1 LNSQRALKST
11 MKNIFLALI
20 LIGLTPKLYAQRPQ
34 GGGPGNFTKLKIE
47 GAVIDKETQEPLE
60 YATIS
65 LVNERFPERIQGGI
79 TDTKGK
85 FNLEVFPGKYDVT
98 VEYIGFDKITLKD
111 KMIQSNVDLGTFQLE
126 IAAEALE
133 GVELV
138 GERTEVEIRL
148 DKRIYNVGKDITV
161 RGGSVADVLDNVPSV
176 SVDVEGN
183 VALRGNEN
191 VRILI
196 NGKPSGL
203 VGLSGPQG
211 LRSLPAESIEK
222 VEVVTSPSARY
233 EASGTA
239 GILNII
245 LKKEELEGFNG
256 SFIVN
261 GGLPTTYGGNATL
274 NWRTKKM
281 NIFSTTS
288 LRNSESRGGGIFES
302 ENFNPVSFVNE
313 DRDYQ
318 RNRNSVFFNLG
329 AEYYFD
335 DKTSLVVSGFVRKS
349 NNESNNTTE
358 IDNLNSAGVVI
369 DQFGRY
375 QFEEELDNSQ
385 QLTANFTKKFDD
397 KGHELI
403 IEFQTEA
410 SGENESDLAENT
422 RTFNQESDTTEDQKR
437 TLLQMDYV
445 WPVNENTQFELG
457 YRGDYSFQE
466 TDYNV
471 FDLLDSGRTVNNQL
485 TNFLGFTQN
494 VNAAY
499 TQFGQKIDKFSYLM
513 GLRMEKTHI
522 EIDQKTADIYKE
534 KDYLDWFPTLNFSFE
549 FTEKENITLGYS
561 RRIRRPRSWSLNPFR
576 SLTSLTFFRQGNPD
590 LDPSYSN
597 LFDFGYLKRWDK
609 FTFNGSVYY
618 QKATQVIERITES
631 TGAFVVVSEDPLI
644 ELPEFRSTSV
654 NISENIRTGTEFTL
668 TYTPKRKVRISG
680 NFNIFNSETIGS
692 YKGIALDR
700 EIVSWFARINS
711 SFPLPFGINTQLNGF
726 YFGPRANAQTESK
739 GVVQFSG
746 ALNKPMFNDKATLSF
761 RVSDILNSSRRKS
774 TTETADFRNYTE
786 FQWRQ
791 PSYIFT
797 FTYRINERKMDR
809 RRNNRGGQFDGGGG
823 EEPEF

>member
-1 LNSQRALKST
+1 MKRLIVVLFLFGLSISGFSQQ
-11 MKNIFLALI
+11 
-20 LIGLTPKLYAQRPQ
+20 P
-34 GGGPGNFTKLKIE
+34 GGKKFKKIKIE
-47 GAVIDKETQEPLE
+47 GVVIDKETQDPLE
-60 YATIS
+60 YTTIS
-65 LVNERFPERIQGGI
+65 LLNDSSPDLIQGGI
-79 TDTKGK
+79 TDKNGK
-85 FNLEVFPGKYDVT
+85 FIIEVFPGKYNIT
-98 VEYIGFDKITLKD
+98 LEYIGFDKIILKD
-111 KMIQSNVDLGTFQLE
+111 KVISINEDFGIFELE
-126 IAAEALE
+126 IVAESLNE
-133 GVELV
+133 VELV

-183 VALRGNEN
+183 VALRGNQN

-239 GILNII
+239 GILNVI

-256 SFIVN
+256 SFILN
-261 GGLPTTYGGNATL
+261 GGAPTTYGGNATL
-274 NWRTKKM
+274 NWRTKKL

-288 LRNSESRGGGIFES
+288 LRDSESRGGGDFES
-302 ENFNPVSFVNE
+302 ENFNPVRFVNE

-318 RNRNSVFFNLG
+318 RNRKSIFFNLG
-329 AEYYFD
+329 AEYYFND
-335 DKTSLVVSGFVRKS
+335 DTSLTISGFVRTS
-349 NNESNNTTE
+349 DNESNNNTK
-358 IDNLNSAGVVI
+358 IDNLNAAGVVV

-375 QFEEELDNSQ
+375 QFEEEIDNSQ
-385 QLTANFTKKFDD
+385 QFTTNFTKKFDD
-397 KGHELI
+397 KGHELV
-403 IEFQTEA
+403 IEFQTE
-410 SGENESDLAENT
+410 SSEEDESDLAENT
-422 RTFNQESDTTEDQKR
+422 STFNQESDTFEDQSR

-445 WPVNENTQFELG
+445 WPVNENTQFEIG
-457 YRGDYSFQE
+457 YRGDFSLQE

-471 FDLLDSGRTVNNQL
+471 FDLLDNGRTPNTEL
-485 TNFLGFTQN
+485 TNFLGFTQKI
-494 VNAAY
+494 NAAY
-499 TQFGQKIDKFSYLM
+499 AQFGKKINKFSYLI

-522 EIDQKTADIYKE
+522 EIDQKTTKIFKE
-534 KDYLDWFPTLNFSFE
+534 KDYTDWFPTLNFSFE

-597 LFDFGYLKRWDK
+597 LFDLGYLKRWNK
-609 FTFNGSVYY
+609 FTFNSSVYY
-618 QKATQVIERITES
+618 QKATQVIERITET
-631 TGAFVVVSEDPLI
+631 TGELVVVSVNPLV

-654 NISENIRTGTEFTL
+654 NLSENIRTGTEFTL
-668 TYTPKRKVRISG
+668 TYSPKRQVRLSG
-680 NFNIFNSETIGS
+680 NFNIFNSETIGF
-692 YKGIALDR
+692 YKGIPLDR
-700 EIVSWFARINS
+700 KIVSWFMRFNS
-711 SFPLPFGINTQLNGF
+711 SFPLAFGINTQLNGF

-739 GVVQFSG
+739 GVVSFSG

-761 RVSDILNSSRRKS
+761 RVSDIFNSSRRKS

-791 PSYIFT
+791 PSYVFT
-797 FTYRINERKMDR
+797 FTYRINERKMGK
-809 RRNNRGGQFDGGGG
+809 RRNNRRGSLNDGG
-823 EEPEF
+823 EESDF

>member
-1 LNSQRALKST
+1 MKRLIVILFLFGLSISGFSQQ
-11 MKNIFLALI
+11 
-20 LIGLTPKLYAQRPQ
+20 P
-34 GGGPGNFTKLKIE
+34 GGKKFKKIKIE
-47 GAVIDKETQEPLE
+47 GVVIDKETQDPLE
-60 YATIS
+60 YTTIS
-65 LVNERFPERIQGGI
+65 LLNDSSPDLIQGGI
-79 TDTKGK
+79 TDKNGK
-85 FNLEVFPGKYDVT
+85 FIIEVFPGKYNIT
-98 VEYIGFDKITLKD
+98 LEYIGFDKIILKD
-111 KMIQSNVDLGTFQLE
+111 KVISINEDFGIFELE
-126 IAAEALE
+126 IVAESLNE
-133 GVELV
+133 VELV

-183 VALRGNEN
+183 VALRGNQN

-239 GILNII
+239 GILNVI

-256 SFIVN
+256 SFILN
-261 GGLPTTYGGNATL
+261 GGAPTTYGGNATL
-274 NWRTKKM
+274 NWRTKKL

-288 LRNSESRGGGIFES
+288 LRDSESRGGGDFES
-302 ENFNPVSFVNE
+302 ENFNPVRFVNE

-318 RNRNSVFFNLG
+318 RNRKSIFFNLG
-329 AEYYFD
+329 AEYYFND
-335 DKTSLVVSGFVRKS
+335 DTSLTISGFVRTS
-349 NNESNNTTE
+349 DNESNNNTK
-358 IDNLNSAGVVI
+358 IDNLNAAGVVV

-375 QFEEELDNSQ
+375 QFEEEIDNSQ
-385 QLTANFTKKFDD
+385 QFTTNFTKKFDD
-397 KGHELI
+397 KGHELV
-403 IEFQTEA
+403 IEFQTE
-410 SGENESDLAENT
+410 SSEEDESDLAENT
-422 RTFNQESDTTEDQKR
+422 STFNQESDTFEDQSR

-445 WPVNENTQFELG
+445 WPVNENTQFEIG
-457 YRGDYSFQE
+457 YRGDFSLQE

-471 FDLLDSGRTVNNQL
+471 FDLLDNGRTPNTEL
-485 TNFLGFTQN
+485 TNFLGFTQKI
-494 VNAAY
+494 NAAY
-499 TQFGQKIDKFSYLM
+499 AQFGKKINKFSYLI

-522 EIDQKTADIYKE
+522 EIDQKTAKIFKE
-534 KDYLDWFPTLNFSFE
+534 KDYTDWFPTLNFSFE

-597 LFDFGYLKRWDK
+597 LFDLGYLKRWNK
-609 FTFNGSVYY
+609 FTFNSSVYY
-618 QKATQVIERITES
+618 QKATQVIERITET
-631 TGAFVVVSEDPLI
+631 TGELVVVSVNPLV

-654 NISENIRTGTEFTL
+654 NLSENIRTGTEFTL
-668 TYTPKRKVRISG
+668 TYSPKRQVRLSG
-680 NFNIFNSETIGS
+680 NFNIFNSETIGF
-692 YKGIALDR
+692 YKGVPLDR
-700 EIVSWFARINS
+700 KIVSWFMRFNS
-711 SFPLPFGINTQLNGF
+711 SFPLAFGINTQLNGF

-739 GVVQFSG
+739 GVVSFSG

-761 RVSDILNSSRRKS
+761 RVSDIFNSSRRKS

-791 PSYIFT
+791 PSYVFT
-797 FTYRINERKMDR
+797 FTYRINERKMGK
-809 RRNNRGGQFDGGGG
+809 RRNNRRGSLNDGG
-823 EEPEF
+823 EESDF

>member
-1 LNSQRALKST
+1 MKRPIVVLFLFGLSISGFSQQ
-11 MKNIFLALI
+11 
-20 LIGLTPKLYAQRPQ
+20 P
-34 GGGPGNFTKLKIE
+34 GGIKFKKIKIE
-47 GAVIDKETQEPLE
+47 GVVIDKETQDPLE
-60 YATIS
+60 YTTIS
-65 LVNERFPERIQGGI
+65 LLNDSSPDLIQGGI
-79 TDTKGK
+79 TDKNGK
-85 FNLEVFPGKYDVT
+85 FIIEVFPGKYNIT
-98 VEYIGFDKITLKD
+98 LEYIGFDKIILKD
-111 KMIQSNVDLGTFQLE
+111 KVISINEDFGIFELE
-126 IAAEALE
+126 IVAESLNE
-133 GVELV
+133 IELV

-183 VALRGNEN
+183 VALRGNQN

-239 GILNII
+239 GILNVI

-256 SFIVN
+256 SFILN
-261 GGLPTTYGGNATL
+261 GGAPTTYGGNATL
-274 NWRTKKM
+274 NWRTKKL

-288 LRNSESRGGGIFES
+288 LRDSESRGGGDFES
-302 ENFNPVSFVNE
+302 ENFNPVRFVNE

-318 RNRNSVFFNLG
+318 RNRKSIFFNLG
-329 AEYYFD
+329 AEYYFND
-335 DKTSLVVSGFVRKS
+335 DTSLTISGFVRTSDNQS
-349 NNESNNTTE
+349 NNNTK
-358 IDNLNSAGVVI
+358 IDNLNAAGVVV

-375 QFEEELDNSQ
+375 QFEEEIDNSQ
-385 QLTANFTKKFDD
+385 QFTTNFTKKFDD
-397 KGHELI
+397 KGHELV
-403 IEFQTEA
+403 IEFQTE
-410 SGENESDLAENT
+410 SSEEDERDLAENT
-422 RTFNQESDTTEDQKR
+422 STFNQESDTFEDQSR

-445 WPVNENTQFELG
+445 WPVDENTQFEIG
-457 YRGDYSFQE
+457 YRGDFSLQE

-471 FDLLDSGRTVNNQL
+471 FDLLDNGKTPNTEL
-485 TNFLGFTQN
+485 TNFLGFNQKI
-494 VNAAY
+494 NAAY
-499 TQFGQKIDKFSYLM
+499 AQFGKKINKFSYLI

-522 EIDQKTADIYKE
+522 EIDQKTAKIFKE
-534 KDYLDWFPTLNFSFE
+534 KDYTDWFPTLNFSFK

-597 LFDFGYLKRWDK
+597 LFDLGYLKRWNN
-609 FTFNGSVYY
+609 FTFNSSVYY
-618 QKATQVIERITES
+618 QKATQVIERITET
-631 TGAFVVVSEDPLI
+631 TGELVVVSVNPLV

-654 NISENIRTGTEFTL
+654 NLSENIRTGTEFTF
-668 TYTPKRKVRISG
+668 TYSPKRQVRLSG
-680 NFNIFNSETIGS
+680 NFNIFNSETIGF
-692 YKGIALDR
+692 YKGVPLDR
-700 EIVSWFARINS
+700 KIVSWFMRFNS
-711 SFPLPFGINTQLNGF
+711 SFPLAFGINTQLNGF

-739 GVVQFSG
+739 GVVSFSG

-761 RVSDILNSSRRKS
+761 RVSDIFNSSRRKS

-791 PSYIFT
+791 PSYVFT
-797 FTYRINERKMDR
+797 FTYLINERKVGKRRNDR
-809 RRNNRGGQFDGGGG
+809 RGSLNYGG
-823 EEPEF
+823 EESDF

>member
-1 LNSQRALKST
+1 MKRLIIALLLFGIPLSTLSQTPSNLKIK
-11 MKNIFLALI
+11 KNILE
-20 LIGLTPKLYAQRPQ
+20 GL
-34 GGGPGNFTKLKIE
+34 
-47 GAVIDKETQEPLE
+47 VIDKETQEPLE

-65 LVNERFPERIQGGI
+65 LLNEMFPERIQGGI
-79 TDTKGK
+79 TNTEGK
-85 FNLEVFPGKYDVT
+85 FKLEVFPGKYNIT
-98 VEYIGFDKITLKD
+98 IEYIGFDKITLEGKT
-111 KMIQSNVDLGTFQLE
+111 IRVNENLGTFELE
-126 IAAEALE
+126 IAAESLNE
-133 GVELV
+133 IELV

-183 VALRGNEN
+183 IALRGNEN

-261 GGLPTTYGGNATL
+261 GGFPTTYGGNATL
-274 NWRTKKM
+274 NWRTKKL

-288 LRNSESRGGGIFES
+288 LRSSESRGGGIFES
-302 ENFNPVSFVNE
+302 ENFDPVRFVNE
-313 DRDYQ
+313 NRDYQ
-318 RNRNSVFFNLG
+318 RNRNSTFFNLG
-329 AEYYFD
+329 AEYLFD
-335 DKTSLVVSGFVRKS
+335 EKTSLTLSGFLRRS

-358 IDNLNSAGVVI
+358 IDNLNASGQII
-369 DQFGRY
+369 DEFGRY
-375 QFEEELDNSQ
+375 QSEEEIDNSQ
-385 QLTANFTKKFDD
+385 QFTANFTKKFDED
-397 KGHELI
+397 GHELI
-403 IEFQTEA
+403 IEFQTET
-410 SGENESDLAENT
+410 SGEDESDLAENT
-422 RTFNQESDTTEDQKR
+422 RIFDQESESLEDQRR

-445 WPVNENTQFELG
+445 WPINQKTQFELG
-457 YRGDYSFQE
+457 YRGNFSFQE
-466 TDYNV
+466 TEYNV
-471 FDLLDSGRTVNNQL
+471 FDLLDTGRTPNTQL

-499 TQFGQKIDKFSYLM
+499 TQFGQKINKFSYLM

-522 EIDQKTADIYKE
+522 EIDQRTSNIFKE
-534 KDYLDWFPTLNFSFE
+534 KDYTDWFPTLNLSFE
-549 FTEKENITLGYS
+549 FNEKENVTLGYS

-597 LFDFGYLKRWDK
+597 LIDMGYLKRWDK

-618 QKATQVIERITES
+618 QKATQVIERITEA
-631 TGAFVVVSEDPLI
+631 TGELVQVSLDPLV
-644 ELPEFRSTSV
+644 ELPEFRFTSV
-654 NISENIRTGTEFTL
+654 NLSENTRTGTEFTL

-680 NFNIFNSETIGS
+680 NFNIFNSETVGT
-692 YKGIALDR
+692 YKGMVLDR
-700 EIVSWFARINS
+700 DIVSWFARVNS
-711 SFPLPFGINTQLNGF
+711 SFPLPLGINAQLRGF

-739 GVVQFSG
+739 GIVSFSG
-746 ALNKPMFNDKATLSF
+746 ALNKSMLKDKGTLSF

-774 TTETADFRNYTE
+774 TTVTADFRNYTE

-791 PSYIFT
+791 PTYVFT
-797 FTYRINERKMDR
+797 FTYRINERKNDR
-809 RRNNRGGQFDGGGG
+809 RRNGRENYSGGGD

>member
-1 LNSQRALKST
+1 MNKHLFILFFGLISTLVFSQRPEGST
-11 MKNIFLALI
+11 A
-20 LIGLTPKLYAQRPQ
+20 GRPQ
-34 GGGPGNFTKLKIE
+34 MKKIKLSGK
-47 GAVIDKETQEPLE
+47 VIDQETQEPLE
-60 YATIS
+60 YATVS
-65 LVNERFPERIQGGI
+65 LINKRFPDKIQGGI
-79 TDTKGK
+79 TNARGI
-85 FNLEVFPGKYDVT
+85 FNFEIFPGKYDIT
-98 VEYIGFDKITLKD
+98 IEYIGFDKIEIKY
-111 KMIQSNVDLGTFQLE
+111 KAIRIEENLGIIPLN
-126 IAAEALE
+126 IAAESLDE
-133 GVELV
+133 VELV

-183 VALRGNEN
+183 ISLRGNDN

-239 GILNII
+239 GILNVI

-256 SFIVN
+256 SFNLN
-261 GGLPTTYGGNATL
+261 GGFPTTYGGNATL
-274 NWRTKKM
+274 NWRTKKL
-281 NIFSTTS
+281 NLFSTTS

-302 ENFNPVSFVNE
+302 ENFDPIRFVNE
-313 DRDYQ
+313 DREYN
-318 RNRNSVFFNLG
+318 RNRKSVFFNLG

-335 DKTSLVVSGFVRKS
+335 EKTSLTLSGFVRRS

-358 IDNLNSAGVVI
+358 IVNLDARGLI
-369 DQFGRY
+369 LDQFGRY
-375 QFEEELDNSQ
+375 QDEEEVDDSQ
-385 QLTANFTKKFDD
+385 QFTANFTKKFDE

-403 IEFQTEA
+403 IEFQTET
-410 SGENESDLAENT
+410 SGEDESDFAENT
-422 RTFNQESDTTEDQKR
+422 QTFNQESESLEDQRR

-445 WPVNENTQFELG
+445 WPINENTQFELG
-457 YRGDYSFQE
+457 YRGNFSFQE

-471 FDLLDSGRTVNNQL
+471 FDLLELGRTPNTQL

-499 TQFGQKIDKFSYLM
+499 TQFGQKIDDFSYLM

-522 EIDQKTADIYKE
+522 EIDQRTSNIFKKKE
-534 KDYLDWFPTLNFSFE
+534 YTDWFPTLNLSYE
-549 FTEKENITLGYS
+549 FNEKENITLGYS

-597 LFDFGYLKRWDK
+597 LVDLGYLKRWDK

-618 QKATQVIERITES
+618 QKATQVIERITEA
-631 TGAFVVVSEDPLI
+631 TGALVVVSQDPLV

-654 NISENIRTGTEFTL
+654 NLSENIRTGTEFTL
-668 TYTPKRKVRISG
+668 TYSPKRKVRISS
-680 NFNIFNSETIGS
+680 NFNVFNSETVGTYNGAS
-692 YKGIALDR
+692 LDR
-700 EIVSWFARINS
+700 EIISWFVRINS
-711 SFPLPFGINTQLNGF
+711 SFPLPFGINTQLRGF

-739 GVVQFSG
+739 GIFRFSG
-746 ALNKPMFNDKATLSF
+746 ALNKNIFKNKGTISF
-761 RVSDILNSSRRKS
+761 RASDILNSSIRKS

-791 PSYIFT
+791 PSYILT
-797 FTYRINERKMDR
+797 LTYRINERKMDR
-809 RRNNRGGQFDGGGG
+809 KRNRNQGFGGNDEGDG
-823 EEPEF
+823 PDF

>member
-1 LNSQRALKST
+1 MKRLIVILFLFGLSISGFSQQ
-11 MKNIFLALI
+11 
-20 LIGLTPKLYAQRPQ
+20 P
-34 GGGPGNFTKLKIE
+34 GGKKFKKIKIE
-47 GAVIDKETQEPLE
+47 GVVIDKETQDPLE
-60 YATIS
+60 YTTIS
-65 LVNERFPERIQGGI
+65 LLNESSPDRIQGGI
-79 TDTKGK
+79 TDKNGK
-85 FNLEVFPGKYDVT
+85 FIIEVFPGKYNIT
-98 VEYIGFDKITLKD
+98 LEYIGFDKIILKD
-111 KMIQSNVDLGTFQLE
+111 KVISINEDFGIFELE
-126 IAAEALE
+126 IVTESLNE
-133 GVELV
+133 VELV

-183 VALRGNEN
+183 VALRGNQN

-239 GILNII
+239 GILNVI

-256 SFIVN
+256 SFILN
-261 GGLPTTYGGNATL
+261 GGAPTTYGGNATL
-274 NWRTKKM
+274 NWRTKKL

-288 LRNSESRGGGIFES
+288 LRDSESRGGGDFES
-302 ENFNPVSFVNE
+302 ENFNPVRFVNE

-318 RNRNSVFFNLG
+318 RNRKSIFFNLG
-329 AEYYFD
+329 AEYYFND
-335 DKTSLVVSGFVRKS
+335 DTSLTISGFVRTS
-349 NNESNNTTE
+349 DNESNNNTK
-358 IDNLNSAGVVI
+358 IDNLNAAGVVV

-375 QFEEELDNSQ
+375 QFEEEIDNSQ
-385 QLTANFTKKFDD
+385 QFTTNFIKKFDD
-397 KGHELI
+397 KGHELV
-403 IEFQTEA
+403 IEFQTE
-410 SGENESDLAENT
+410 SSEEDESDLAENT
-422 RTFNQESDTTEDQKR
+422 STFNQESDTFEDQSR

-445 WPVNENTQFELG
+445 WPVNENTQFEIG
-457 YRGDYSFQE
+457 YRGDFSLQE

-471 FDLLDSGRTVNNQL
+471 FDLLDNGRTPNTEL
-485 TNFLGFTQN
+485 TNFLGFTQKI
-494 VNAAY
+494 NAAY
-499 TQFGQKIDKFSYLM
+499 AQFGKKINKFSYLI

-522 EIDQKTADIYKE
+522 EIDQKTAKIFKE
-534 KDYLDWFPTLNFSFE
+534 KDYTDWFPTLNFSFE

-597 LFDFGYLKRWDK
+597 LFDLGYLKRWNK
-609 FTFNGSVYY
+609 FTFNSSVYY
-618 QKATQVIERITES
+618 QKATQVIERITET
-631 TGAFVVVSEDPLI
+631 TGEFVVVSVNPLV

-654 NISENIRTGTEFTL
+654 NLSENIRTGTEFTL
-668 TYTPKRKVRISG
+668 TYSPKRQVRLSG
-680 NFNIFNSETIGS
+680 NFNIFNSETIGF
-692 YKGIALDR
+692 YKGVPLDR
-700 EIVSWFARINS
+700 EIVSWFMRFNS
-711 SFPLPFGINTQLNGF
+711 SFPLAFGINSQLNGF

-739 GVVQFSG
+739 GVVSFSG

-761 RVSDILNSSRRKS
+761 RVSDIFNSSRRKS

-791 PSYIFT
+791 PSYVFT
-797 FTYRINERKMDR
+797 FTYRINERKMGKR
-809 RRNNRGGQFDGGGG
+809 RSNRRGSLNDGG
-823 EEPEF
+823 EESDY

>member
-1 LNSQRALKST
+1 MKRLIVVLFLFGLSISGFSQQPGGKKLK
-11 MKNIFLALI
+11 KI
-20 LIGLTPKLYAQRPQ
+20 
-34 GGGPGNFTKLKIE
+34 KIE
-47 GAVIDKETQEPLE
+47 GVVIDKETQDPLE
-60 YATIS
+60 YTTIS
-65 LVNERFPERIQGGI
+65 LLNDSSPDLIQGGI
-79 TDTKGK
+79 TDKNGK
-85 FNLEVFPGKYDVT
+85 FIIEVFPGKYNIT
-98 VEYIGFDKITLKD
+98 LEYIGFDKIILKD
-111 KMIQSNVDLGTFQLE
+111 KVISINEDFGIFELE
-126 IAAEALE
+126 IVTESLNE
-133 GVELV
+133 VELV

-183 VALRGNEN
+183 VALRGNQN

-211 LRSLPAESIEK
+211 LRSLPAESIDK

-239 GILNII
+239 GILNVI

-256 SFIVN
+256 SFILN
-261 GGLPTTYGGNATL
+261 GGAPTTYGGNATL
-274 NWRTKKM
+274 NWRTKKF

-288 LRNSESRGGGIFES
+288 LRDSESRGGGDFES
-302 ENFNPVSFVNE
+302 ENFNPVRFVNE

-318 RNRNSVFFNLG
+318 RNRKSIFFNLG
-329 AEYYFD
+329 AEYYFND
-335 DKTSLVVSGFVRKS
+335 DTSLTISGFVRTS
-349 NNESNNTTE
+349 DNESNNNTK
-358 IDNLNSAGVVI
+358 IDNLNAAGVVV

-375 QFEEELDNSQ
+375 QFEEEIDNSQ
-385 QLTANFTKKFDD
+385 QFTTNFTKKFDD
-397 KGHELI
+397 KGHELV
-403 IEFQTEA
+403 IEFQTE
-410 SGENESDLAENT
+410 SSEEDESDLAENT
-422 RTFNQESDTTEDQKR
+422 STFNQESDTFEDQSR

-445 WPVNENTQFELG
+445 WPINENTQFEIG
-457 YRGDYSFQE
+457 YRGDFSLQE

-471 FDLLDSGRTVNNQL
+471 FDLLDNGRTPNTEL
-485 TNFLGFTQN
+485 TNFLGFTQKI
-494 VNAAY
+494 NAAY
-499 TQFGQKIDKFSYLM
+499 AQFGKKINKFSYLI

-522 EIDQKTADIYKE
+522 VIDQKTTKIFKE
-534 KDYLDWFPTLNFSFE
+534 KDYTDWFPTLNFSFE

-590 LDPSYSN
+590 LDPSYSK
-597 LFDFGYLKRWDK
+597 LFDLGYLKRWNK
-609 FTFNGSVYY
+609 FTFNSSVYY
-618 QKATQVIERITES
+618 QKATQVIERITET
-631 TGAFVVVSEDPLI
+631 TGELVVVSLDPLV

-668 TYTPKRKVRISG
+668 TYSPKRQVRLSG
-680 NFNIFNSETIGS
+680 NFNIFNSETIGF
-692 YKGIALDR
+692 YKGVPLDR
-700 EIVSWFARINS
+700 KIVSWFMRFNS
-711 SFPLPFGINTQLNGF
+711 SFPLAFGINTQLNGF

-739 GVVQFSG
+739 GVVSFSG

-761 RVSDILNSSRRKS
+761 RVNDIFNSSRRKS

-791 PSYIFT
+791 PSYVFT
-797 FTYRINERKMDR
+797 FTYRINERKMGK
-809 RRNNRGGQFDGGGG
+809 RRNNRRGSLNDGG
-823 EEPEF
+823 EESDF

>member
-1 LNSQRALKST
+1 
-11 MKNIFLALI
+11 MKNKFFALLFLGLI
-20 LIGLTPKLYAQRPQ
+20 STLFAQRPQ
-34 GGGPGNFTKLKIE
+34 GGGPGNFSKLKLTGI
-47 GAVIDKETQEPLE
+47 VVDKETQEPLE

-65 LVNERFPERIQGGI
+65 LINKRFPERIQGGI
-79 TDTKGK
+79 TDAKGN
-85 FNLEVFPGKYDVT
+85 FNLEVFPGQYT
-98 VEYIGFDKITLKD
+98 ITIEYIGFDKVNIENKVLRE
-111 KMIQSNVDLGTFQLE
+111 NEDLGRIELE
-126 IAAEALE
+126 IAAETLQE
-133 GVELV
+133 VELV

-183 VALRGNEN
+183 IALRGNEN

-256 SFIVN
+256 SFILN
-261 GGLPTTYGGNATL
+261 GGFPTTYGGNATL
-274 NWRTKKM
+274 NWRTKKL
-281 NIFSTTS
+281 NLFSTTS

-302 ENFNPVSFVNE
+302 ENFNPVRFVNE

-318 RNRNSVFFNLG
+318 RFRNSIFFNLG
-329 AEYYFD
+329 AEYFFN
-335 DKTSLVVSGFVRKS
+335 DKTSLTVSGFVRKS

-358 IDNLNSAGVVI
+358 IENLNASGLVI
-369 DQFGRY
+369 DRFGRY
-375 QFEEELDNSQ
+375 QFEEEVDNSQ
-385 QLTANFTKKFDD
+385 QLSANFTKKFDD

-410 SGENESDLAENT
+410 SGEDESDLAENT
-422 RTFNQESDTTEDQKR
+422 STFNQESETLEDQSR

-457 YRGDYSFQE
+457 YRGDFSAQE
-466 TDYNV
+466 TEYNV
-471 FDLLDSGRTVNNQL
+471 FDLLESGRTPNVQL

-499 TQFGQKIDKFSYLM
+499 TQFGQKIEQFSYLM

-522 EIDQKTADIYKE
+522 EIDQRTSNIYKE
-534 KDYLDWFPTLNFSFE
+534 KDYTDWFPTLNLSFE
-549 FTEKENITLGYS
+549 FSDKENITLGYS

-576 SLTSLTFFRQGNPD
+576 SLTSLTFFREGNPD

-597 LFDFGYLKRWDK
+597 LYDLGYLKRWDK
-609 FTFNGSVYY
+609 FTFNGSIYY
-618 QKATQVIERITES
+618 QKATQVIERITEA
-631 TGAFVVVSEDPLI
+631 TGELVVVSEDPLV
-644 ELPEFRSTSV
+644 ELPQFRSTSI
-654 NISENIRTGTEFTL
+654 NLSENARTGTEFTL
-668 TYTPKRKVRISG
+668 TYTPKRRVRISG

-692 YKGIALDR
+692 YKGVALDR
-700 EIVSWFARINS
+700 EIISWFARLNS
-711 SFPLPFGINTQLNGF
+711 SFPMPFGINTQFNGF

-739 GVVQFSG
+739 GVLTFSG
-746 ALNKPMFNDKATLSF
+746 ALNKPLFNDKATLSF
-761 RVSDILNSSRRKS
+761 RVSDILNSSKRKS

-791 PSYIFT
+791 PTYIFT
-797 FTYRINERKMDR
+797 FTYRVNERKMDR
-809 RRNNRGGQFDGGGG
+809 RRNNRGQNFGDGD
-823 EEPEF
+823 EQPDF

>member
-1 LNSQRALKST
+1 

-111 KMIQSNVDLGTFQLE
+111 KMIQSNVDLGIFQLE

-499 TQFGQKIDKFSYLM
+499 TQFGQK
-513 GLRMEKTHI
+513 
-522 EIDQKTADIYKE
+522 
-534 KDYLDWFPTLNFSFE
+534 
-549 FTEKENITLGYS
+549 
-561 RRIRRPRSWSLNPFR
+561 
-576 SLTSLTFFRQGNPD
+576 
-590 LDPSYSN
+590 
-597 LFDFGYLKRWDK
+597 
-609 FTFNGSVYY
+609 
-618 QKATQVIERITES
+618 
-631 TGAFVVVSEDPLI
+631 
-644 ELPEFRSTSV
+644 
-654 NISENIRTGTEFTL
+654 
-668 TYTPKRKVRISG
+668 
-680 NFNIFNSETIGS
+680 
-692 YKGIALDR
+692 
-700 EIVSWFARINS
+700 
-711 SFPLPFGINTQLNGF
+711 
-726 YFGPRANAQTESK
+726 
-739 GVVQFSG
+739 
-746 ALNKPMFNDKATLSF
+746 
-761 RVSDILNSSRRKS
+761 
-774 TTETADFRNYTE
+774 
-786 FQWRQ
+786 
-791 PSYIFT
+791 
-797 FTYRINERKMDR
+797 
-809 RRNNRGGQFDGGGG
+809 
-823 EEPEF
+823 

>member
-1 LNSQRALKST
+1 MKRLIVILFLFGLSISSFSQQ
-11 MKNIFLALI
+11 
-20 LIGLTPKLYAQRPQ
+20 P
-34 GGGPGNFTKLKIE
+34 GGKKFKKIKIE
-47 GAVIDKETQEPLE
+47 GVVIDKETQDPLE
-60 YATIS
+60 YTTIS
-65 LVNERFPERIQGGI
+65 LLNESSPDRIQGGI
-79 TDTKGK
+79 TDKNGK
-85 FNLEVFPGKYDVT
+85 FIIEVFPGKYNIT
-98 VEYIGFDKITLKD
+98 LEYIGFDKIILKD
-111 KMIQSNVDLGTFQLE
+111 KVISIKEDFGIFELE
-126 IAAEALE
+126 IVTESLNE
-133 GVELV
+133 VELV

-183 VALRGNEN
+183 VALRGNQN

-239 GILNII
+239 GILNVI

-256 SFIVN
+256 SFILN
-261 GGLPTTYGGNATL
+261 GGAPTTYGGNATL
-274 NWRTKKM
+274 NWRTKKL

-288 LRNSESRGGGIFES
+288 LRDSESRGGGDFES
-302 ENFNPVSFVNE
+302 ENFNPVRFVNE

-318 RNRNSVFFNLG
+318 RNRKSIFFNLG
-329 AEYYFD
+329 AEYYFND
-335 DKTSLVVSGFVRKS
+335 DTSLTISGFVRTS
-349 NNESNNTTE
+349 DNESNNNTK
-358 IDNLNSAGVVI
+358 IDNLNAAGVVV

-375 QFEEELDNSQ
+375 QFEEEIDNSQ
-385 QLTANFTKKFDD
+385 QFTANFTKKFDD
-397 KGHELI
+397 EGHELV
-403 IEFQTEA
+403 IEFQTE
-410 SGENESDLAENT
+410 SSEEDESDLAENT
-422 RTFNQESDTTEDQKR
+422 STFNQESDTFEDQSR

-445 WPVNENTQFELG
+445 WPVNENTQFEIG
-457 YRGDYSFQE
+457 YRGDFSLQE

-471 FDLLDSGRTVNNQL
+471 FDLLDNGRTPNTEL
-485 TNFLGFTQN
+485 TNFLGFTQKI
-494 VNAAY
+494 NAAY
-499 TQFGQKIDKFSYLM
+499 AQFGKKINKFSYLI

-522 EIDQKTADIYKE
+522 EIDQKTAKIFKE
-534 KDYLDWFPTLNFSFE
+534 KDYTDWFPTLNFSFE

-597 LFDFGYLKRWDK
+597 LFDLGYLKRWNK
-609 FTFNGSVYY
+609 FTFNSSVYY
-618 QKATQVIERITES
+618 QKATQVIERITET
-631 TGAFVVVSEDPLI
+631 TGELVVVSVNPLV

-654 NISENIRTGTEFTL
+654 NLSENIRTGTEFTL
-668 TYTPKRKVRISG
+668 TYSPKRQVRLSG
-680 NFNIFNSETIGS
+680 NFNIFNSETIGF
-692 YKGIALDR
+692 YKGIPLDR
-700 EIVSWFARINS
+700 KIVSWFMRFNS
-711 SFPLPFGINTQLNGF
+711 SFPLAFGINTQLNGF

-739 GVVQFSG
+739 GVVSFSG

-761 RVSDILNSSRRKS
+761 RVSDIFNSSRRKS

-791 PSYIFT
+791 PSYVFT
-797 FTYRINERKMDR
+797 FTYRINERKMGKR
-809 RRNNRGGQFDGGGG
+809 RSNRRGSLNNGG
-823 EEPEF
+823 EESDF

>member
-1 LNSQRALKST
+1 
-11 MKNIFLALI
+11 MKNKFFALLFLGLI
-20 LIGLTPKLYAQRPQ
+20 STLFAQRPQ
-34 GGGPGNFTKLKIE
+34 GGGPGNFSKLKLTGI
-47 GAVIDKETQEPLE
+47 VLDKETQEPLE

-65 LVNERFPERIQGGI
+65 LINKRFPERIQGGI
-79 TDTKGK
+79 TDAKGN
-85 FNLEVFPGKYDVT
+85 FNLEVFPGQYT
-98 VEYIGFDKITLKD
+98 ISIEYIGFDKINIENKVLRE
-111 KMIQSNVDLGTFQLE
+111 NEDLGRIELE
-126 IAAEALE
+126 IAAETLQE
-133 GVELV
+133 VELV

-183 VALRGNEN
+183 IALRGNEN

-256 SFIVN
+256 SFILN
-261 GGLPTTYGGNATL
+261 GGFPTTYGGNATL
-274 NWRTKKM
+274 NWRTKKL
-281 NIFSTTS
+281 NLFSTTS

-302 ENFNPVSFVNE
+302 ENFNPIRFVNE

-318 RNRNSVFFNLG
+318 RFRNSIFFNLG
-329 AEYYFD
+329 AEYFFN
-335 DKTSLVVSGFVRKS
+335 DKTSLTVSGFVRKS

-358 IDNLNSAGVVI
+358 IENLNASGLVI
-369 DQFGRY
+369 DRFGRY
-375 QFEEELDNSQ
+375 QFEEEVDNSQ
-385 QLTANFTKKFDD
+385 QFTANFTKKFDE

-410 SGENESDLAENT
+410 SGEDESDLAENT
-422 RTFNQESDTTEDQKR
+422 STFNQESETLEDQSR

-457 YRGDYSFQE
+457 YRGNFSTQE

-471 FDLLDSGRTVNNQL
+471 FDLLESGRTPNVQL

-499 TQFGQKIDKFSYLM
+499 TQFGQKIEQFSYLM

-522 EIDQKTADIYKE
+522 EIDQRTSNIYKE
-534 KDYLDWFPTLNFSFE
+534 KDYTDWFPTLNLSYEFS
-549 FTEKENITLGYS
+549 EKENITLGYS

-576 SLTSLTFFRQGNPD
+576 SLTSLTFFREGNPD

-597 LFDFGYLKRWDK
+597 LYDLGYLKRWDK
-609 FTFNGSVYY
+609 FTFNGSIYY
-618 QKATQVIERITES
+618 QKATQVIERITEA
-631 TGAFVVVSEDPLI
+631 TGELVVVSEDPLV
-644 ELPEFRSTSV
+644 ELPQFRSTSI
-654 NISENIRTGTEFTL
+654 NLSENARTGTEFTL
-668 TYTPKRKVRISG
+668 TYTPKRRVRISG

-692 YKGIALDR
+692 YKGVALDR
-700 EIVSWFARINS
+700 EIISWFARLNS
-711 SFPLPFGINTQLNGF
+711 SFPIPFGINTQFNGF

-739 GVVQFSG
+739 GVVTFSG
-746 ALNKPMFNDKATLSF
+746 ALNKPLFNDKATLSF
-761 RVSDILNSSRRKS
+761 RVSDILNSSKRKS

-791 PSYIFT
+791 PTYIFT

-809 RRNNRGGQFDGGGG
+809 RRNNRGQNFGDGD
-823 EEPEF
+823 EQPDF

>member
-1 LNSQRALKST
+1 
-11 MKNIFLALI
+11 MKNKFLALLFLG
-20 LIGLTPKLYAQRPQ
+20 LISTLFAQRPQ
-34 GGGPGNFTKLKIE
+34 RGGPGNFSKLKLTGI
-47 GAVIDKETQEPLE
+47 VVDKETQEPLE

-65 LVNERFPERIQGGI
+65 LINKRFPERIQGGI
-79 TDTKGK
+79 TDAKGN
-85 FNLEVFPGKYDVT
+85 FNLEVFPGQYT
-98 VEYIGFDKITLKD
+98 ITIEYIGFDKVNIENKVLRE
-111 KMIQSNVDLGTFQLE
+111 NEDLGRIELE
-126 IAAEALE
+126 IGAETLQE
-133 GVELV
+133 VELV

-183 VALRGNEN
+183 IALRGNEN

-256 SFIVN
+256 SFILN
-261 GGLPTTYGGNATL
+261 GGFPTTYGGNATL
-274 NWRTKKM
+274 NWRTKKL
-281 NIFSTTS
+281 NLFSTTS

-302 ENFNPVSFVNE
+302 ENFNPVRFVNE

-318 RNRNSVFFNLG
+318 RFRNSIFFNLG
-329 AEYYFD
+329 AEYFFN
-335 DKTSLVVSGFVRKS
+335 DKTSLTVSGFVRKS

-358 IDNLNSAGVVI
+358 IENLNASGLVI
-369 DQFGRY
+369 DRFGRY
-375 QFEEELDNSQ
+375 QFEEEVDNSQ
-385 QLTANFTKKFDD
+385 QLSANFTKKFDD

-410 SGENESDLAENT
+410 SGEDESDLAENT
-422 RTFNQESDTTEDQKR
+422 STFNQESETLEDQNR

-457 YRGDYSFQE
+457 YRGDFSTQKTE
-466 TDYNV
+466 YNV
-471 FDLLDSGRTVNNQL
+471 FDLLESGRTPNIQL

-499 TQFGQKIDKFSYLM
+499 TQFGQKIEQFSYLM

-522 EIDQKTADIYKE
+522 EIDQRTSNIYKE
-534 KDYLDWFPTLNFSFE
+534 KDYTDWFPTLNLSFE
-549 FTEKENITLGYS
+549 FSEKENITLGYS

-576 SLTSLTFFRQGNPD
+576 SLTSLTFFREGNPD

-597 LFDFGYLKRWDK
+597 LYDLGYLKRWDK
-609 FTFNGSVYY
+609 FTFNGSIYY
-618 QKATQVIERITES
+618 QKATQVIERITEA
-631 TGAFVVVSEDPLI
+631 TGELVVVSEDPLV
-644 ELPEFRSTSV
+644 ELPQFRSTSI
-654 NISENIRTGTEFTL
+654 NLSENARTGTEFTL
-668 TYTPKRKVRISG
+668 TYSPKRRVRISG

-692 YKGIALDR
+692 YKGVALDR
-700 EIVSWFARINS
+700 EIISWFARLNS
-711 SFPLPFGINTQLNGF
+711 SFPMPFGINTQFNGF

-739 GVVQFSG
+739 GIVTFSG
-746 ALNKPMFNDKATLSF
+746 ALNKPMLNDKATLSF
-761 RVSDILNSSRRKS
+761 RVSDILNSSKRKS

-791 PSYIFT
+791 PTYIFT
-797 FTYRINERKMDR
+797 FTYRVNERKMDR
-809 RRNNRGGQFDGGGG
+809 RRNNRGQNFGDGD
-823 EEPEF
+823 EQPDF

>member
-1 LNSQRALKST
+1 
-11 MKNIFLALI
+11 MKNKFFALLFLGLI
-20 LIGLTPKLYAQRPQ
+20 STLFAQRPQ
-34 GGGPGNFTKLKIE
+34 GGGPGNFSKLKLTGI
-47 GAVIDKETQEPLE
+47 VVDKETQEPLE

-65 LVNERFPERIQGGI
+65 LINKRFPERIQGGI
-79 TDTKGK
+79 TDAKGN
-85 FNLEVFPGKYDVT
+85 FNLEVFPGQYT
-98 VEYIGFDKITLKD
+98 ISIEYIGFDKINIENKVLRE
-111 KMIQSNVDLGTFQLE
+111 NEDLGRIELE
-126 IAAEALE
+126 IAAETLQE
-133 GVELV
+133 VELV

-183 VALRGNEN
+183 IALRGNEN

-256 SFIVN
+256 SFILN
-261 GGLPTTYGGNATL
+261 GGFPTTYGGNATL
-274 NWRTKKM
+274 NWRTKKL
-281 NIFSTTS
+281 NLFSTTS

-302 ENFNPVSFVNE
+302 ENFNPVRFVNE

-318 RNRNSVFFNLG
+318 RFRNSIFFNLG
-329 AEYYFD
+329 AEYFFN
-335 DKTSLVVSGFVRKS
+335 DKTSLTVSGFVRKS

-358 IDNLNSAGVVI
+358 IENLNASGLVI
-369 DQFGRY
+369 DRFGRY
-375 QFEEELDNSQ
+375 QFEEEVDNSQ
-385 QLTANFTKKFDD
+385 QFTANFTKKFDD

-410 SGENESDLAENT
+410 SGEDESDLAENT
-422 RTFNQESDTTEDQKR
+422 STFNQESETLEDQSR

-457 YRGDYSFQE
+457 YRGNFSTQE
-466 TDYNV
+466 TEYNV
-471 FDLLDSGRTVNNQL
+471 FDLLESGRTPNVQL

-499 TQFGQKIDKFSYLM
+499 TQFGQKIEQFSYLM

-522 EIDQKTADIYKE
+522 EIDQKTSNIYKE
-534 KDYLDWFPTLNFSFE
+534 KDYTDWFPTLNLSFE
-549 FTEKENITLGYS
+549 FSEKENITLGYS

-576 SLTSLTFFRQGNPD
+576 SLTSLTFFREGNPD

-597 LFDFGYLKRWDK
+597 LYDLGYLKRWDK
-609 FTFNGSVYY
+609 FTFNGSIYY
-618 QKATQVIERITES
+618 QKATQVIERITEA
-631 TGAFVVVSEDPLI
+631 TGELVVVSEDPLV
-644 ELPEFRSTSV
+644 ELPQFRSTSI
-654 NISENIRTGTEFTL
+654 NLSENARTGTEFTL
-668 TYTPKRKVRISG
+668 TYTPKRRVRISG

-692 YKGIALDR
+692 YKGVALDR
-700 EIVSWFARINS
+700 EIISWFARLNS
-711 SFPLPFGINTQLNGF
+711 SFPIPFGINTQFNGF

-739 GVVQFSG
+739 GVVTFSG
-746 ALNKPMFNDKATLSF
+746 ALNKPLFNDKATLSF
-761 RVSDILNSSRRKS
+761 RVSDILNSSKRKS
-774 TTETADFRNYTE
+774 TTETADFKNYTE

-791 PSYIFT
+791 PTYIFT

-809 RRNNRGGQFDGGGG
+809 RRNNRGQNFGDGD
-823 EEPEF
+823 EQPDF

>member
-1 LNSQRALKST
+1 MKKLTVALLLFGISLAAYSQ
-11 MKNIFLALI
+11 
-20 LIGLTPKLYAQRPQ
+20 
-34 GGGPGNFTKLKIE
+34 GPNNTNFRKIKIE
-47 GAVIDKETQEPLE
+47 GIVVDKETQEPLE

-65 LVNERFPERIQGGI
+65 LLNERFPERIQGGI
-79 TDTKGK
+79 TDAQGK
-85 FNLEVFPGKYDVT
+85 FNLEVFPGKYNIT
-98 VEYIGFDKITLKD
+98 LEYIGFDKITLKD
-111 KMIQSNVDLGTFQLE
+111 KLISANQNFGTFELE
-126 IAAEALE
+126 IAAESLNE
-133 GVELV
+133 IELV

-183 VALRGNEN
+183 IALRGNEN

-261 GGLPTTYGGNATL
+261 GGFPTTYGGNATL
-274 NWRTKKM
+274 NWRTKKL

-302 ENFNPVSFVNE
+302 ENFDPVRFVNE
-313 DRDYQ
+313 NRDYQ
-318 RNRNSVFFNLG
+318 RNRNSIFFNLG
-329 AEYYFD
+329 AEYLFD
-335 DKTSLVVSGFVRKS
+335 ENTSLTLSGFVRRS

-358 IDNLNSAGVVI
+358 IDNLNPSGQII
-369 DQFGRY
+369 DEFGRY
-375 QFEEELDNSQ
+375 QSEEEVDDSQ
-385 QLTANFTKKFDD
+385 QFTVNFTKKFDE

-410 SGENESDLAENT
+410 SGEDESDLAENT
-422 RTFNQESDTTEDQKR
+422 RTFDQESESLEDQKR

-445 WPVNENTQFELG
+445 WPINENTQFELG
-457 YRGDYSFQE
+457 YRGNFSLQE
-466 TDYNV
+466 TEYNV
-471 FDLLDSGRTVNNQL
+471 FDLLDAGRTPNTQL

-499 TQFGQKIDKFSYLM
+499 TQFGQKINKFSYLM

-522 EIDQKTADIYKE
+522 EIDQRTSNIYKE
-534 KDYLDWFPTLNFSFE
+534 KDYTDWFPTLNLSFE
-549 FTEKENITLGYS
+549 FSQKENVTLGYS

-597 LFDFGYLKRWDK
+597 LLDLGYLKRWDK

-618 QKATQVIERITES
+618 QKATQVIERITEA
-631 TGAFVVVSEDPLI
+631 TGELVQVSQNPLV
-644 ELPEFRSTSV
+644 ELPEFRFTSI
-654 NISENIRTGTEFTL
+654 NLSENIRTGTEFTL

-680 NFNIFNSETIGS
+680 NFNIFNSETIGT
-692 YKGIALDR
+692 YKGVALDR
-700 EIVSWFARINS
+700 DIVSWFARVNS
-711 SFPLPFGINTQLNGF
+711 SFPLPLGINAQLRGF

-739 GVVQFSG
+739 GIITFSG
-746 ALNKPMFNDKATLSF
+746 ALNKPMFKDKGTLSF

-791 PSYIFT
+791 PTYVFT
-797 FTYRINERKMDR
+797 FTYRINERKNDR
-809 RRNNRGGQFDGGGG
+809 KRNNRGNYSGGGD